1 MKDAGEEGDDE
12 DTFFHEGAIGL
23 ILETKVLTPDRYQM
37 QSDPRPLR
45 ALSETRVCRRDP
57 LYNLAHLLYPDRTS
71 TNREVGLQSGRATSN
86 RTDSRHTDYKS
97 LFVLPRLAV
106 RDWRAPRKPCALDPF
121 CRFKATIRSER

>member
-71 TNREVGLQSGRATSN
+71 THCEVGCGRRLDYHFEVDNRLLSN
-86 RTDSRHTDYKS
+86 AADSMSRLTHTTKRTTLCD
-97 LFVLPRLAV
+97 LA
-106 RDWRAPRKPCALDPF
+106 K
-121 CRFKATIRSER
+121 

>member
-12 DTFFHEGAIGL
+12 DTFFHAGVLGPT
-23 ILETKVLTPDRYQM
+23 LETKVPPPDRYQM
-37 QSDPRPLR
+37 QSDPRSLR
-45 ALSETRVCRRDP
+45 ALSETRLCRRDP
-57 LYNLAHLLYPDRTS
+57 LYNLAHLLYPDRAS
-71 TNREVGLQSGRATSN
+71 TNREVCLQSGRATSN
-86 RTDSRHTDYKS
+86 RADSRHADCKI